1 VRSTPELEDIKRI
14 ILDQKVSELTKNMDE
29 INPQRK
35 QPATATGKPE
45 VFEI

>member
-1 VRSTPELEDIKRI
+1 MRSATELEDIKRI
-14 ILDQKVSELTKNMDE
+14 ILDQKVLELTKNMDE

-35 QPATATGKPE
+35 QPAAATSKPE